1 VSQRRHQDAAQALW
15 DAWTSDSPLSA
26 LEPDQ
31 RPRDL
36 DEGYAIQRA
45 LDELA
50 GPPAGWKI
58 AATSKAGQQH
68 LGAPGPMVGRLYEAQ
83 RRRPGSA
90 LAVTSMQMRSC
101 EPEFA
106 FVLAEDLQRKPERLG
121 ADEVLA
127 AVGAMVLAIEV
138 PDSRFEDFGKVGVPS
153 LVADAMCGGHF
164 ILGPSIA
171 DWRSLDL
178 PAQQARLLRDGEE
191 RSAGRGADVMGD
203 PRQALAWLANEVL
216 GRGWQLRAGDVVL
229 TGASAPP
236 IQVDAG
242 DGILAEFAALG
253 TVEVLFV

>member
-1 VSQRRHQDAAQALW
+1 
-15 DAWTSDSPLSA
+15 
-26 LEPDQ
+26 
-31 RPRDL
+31 
-36 DEGYAIQRA
+36 
-45 LDELA
+45 
-50 GPPAGWKI
+50 
-58 AATSKAGQQH
+58 
-68 LGAPGPMVGRLYEAQ
+68 
-83 RRRPGSA
+83 
-90 LAVTSMQMRSC
+90 
-101 EPEFA
+101 
-106 FVLAEDLQRKPERLG
+106 
-121 ADEVLA
+121 
-127 AVGAMVLAIEV
+127 MVLAIEV

-216 GRGWQLRAGDVVL
+216 GRGWQLRAGDVML